1 MIHCRG
7 VLPFRRALLPP
18 NPSHTLP
25 VTDVHFT
32 ALKICNFQQQSGAGL
47 VFSKLT
53 VDILRNA
60 LGSQVLDLIATER
73 KLKGGIPNFEAAQVE
88 EGIETAAPQKLLV
101 GAKDTN
107 ERLKVGASEPSVS
120 RVPHEF
126 IDVTASWRSSTR

>member
-1 MIHCRG
+1 M
-7 VLPFRRALLPP
+7 
-18 NPSHTLP
+18 N
-25 VTDVHFT
+25 
-32 ALKICNFQQQSGAGL
+32 ICNFRQQSGAGL

-60 LGSQVLDLIATER
+60 LGSQVLDWIATQR
-73 KLKGGIPNFEAAQVE
+73 TLKGGIPNLEAAQVE
-88 EGIETAAPQKLLV
+88 KGIKTAAPQELV

-107 ERLKVGASEPSVS
+107 ARLKVGASEPSVS